1 MKLSDILINIQ
12 DEIDILCRTETSP
25 QLAEQEIGDIGT
37 KSNDILV
44 EWDRDDDTGNE
55 CEYILDIVN
64 VKDNIVKDILI
75 KWERDDDI
83 VYEPKENLG
92 ELNTHDNIVNRSKD
106 ILVEV
111 DTHENIVKRSKDIL
125 VKEDKDDKLVIEP
138 RDFLVEEI
146 DDYSNTESDY
156 DIDEDEENRKNL
168 LEVRRSS
175 SHDFTVTK
183 VTDSEQRNN
192 ARSASRLPSFDTI
205 DEQTEFLQANG
216 KPITPTDTLTN
227 NSITALL
234 SNKWRDLSKKIRDY
248 GEKTRFRKRIV
259 SKWESLNYD
268 TIENELHWREKEKPN
283 TKRQL
288 TLQFVHRWLIVFF
301 IGLLTAVLAAA
312 VHILV
317 EKISHAK
324 FTLIQSFLERCS
336 KESCL
341 YQPFFIWIGIN
352 LSVTCLGSALVVY
365 LQPKA
370 AGSGIPLIKS
380 YLNGV
385 KIPGLLTLEC
395 FVAKV
400 AGVVMSILGGL
411 ACGKEG
417 PMAHGGSIIAAGL
430 GRGRVRLPCKNKRVS
445 LYEGF
450 RDDREIRDFVS
461 AGAASGVSAAFG
473 APVGGTLFS
482 VEEAASFWSQSLT
495 WRVFFSAMISCFFTN
510 LLLSVFHGTPNQLSA
525 PGLVRFN
532 VFPNLSFDLIEIPV
546 FLIMAVVG
554 GLIGAAFVVLN
565 YKLTVFRN
573 RYIKLRWLKVI
584 EAGAVAVVTGAASF
598 VLIVSLS
605 QCTDKEPYDDHA
617 IVAQMGCPEGQHHS
631 MSTIFL
637 ATPEGCLK
645 ALLHDPYGSFGPIT
659 LSVFVVVFFFLAV
672 WTYGLNVSSG
682 VFIPCLVIGA
692 AWGRL
697 FGIAVVNLFPGDQE
711 HFQKEVGKY
720 ALIGAASQL
729 GGVLRTTISLTVMI
743 VECTGEITFG
753 LPIMIVLM
761 ISKWVGD
768 FISTG
773 LYDMNI
779 EVLGLPLLPWDP
791 PALCD
796 NIKASDIMNSPACCL
811 NKIERVGRVVD
822 LLRNETFCGFPVVN
836 AKGLEY
842 SKPSKIRGLILR
854 SQLLVLLKHKIFSP
868 DSLMQPDSVRLK
880 DFRKYY
886 LQYLRI
892 QDIAISDEERDYM
905 MDLRPYI
912 TPNPYTIEPSFSF
925 ARLFKLF
932 RGLGLRHLVV
942 VNDCNEPIGMITRK
956 DLAKFRVES
965 KRGLVKVE
973 QLNIEDK

>member
-1 MKLSDILINIQ
+1 M
-12 DEIDILCRTETSP
+12 
-25 QLAEQEIGDIGT
+25 
-37 KSNDILV
+37 
-44 EWDRDDDTGNE
+44 
-55 CEYILDIVN
+55 
-64 VKDNIVKDILI
+64 
-75 KWERDDDI
+75 
-83 VYEPKENLG
+83 
-92 ELNTHDNIVNRSKD
+92 
-106 ILVEV
+106 
-111 DTHENIVKRSKDIL
+111 
-125 VKEDKDDKLVIEP
+125 
-138 RDFLVEEI
+138 
-146 DDYSNTESDY
+146 
-156 DIDEDEENRKNL
+156 
-168 LEVRRSS
+168 
-175 SHDFTVTK
+175 
-183 VTDSEQRNN
+183 
-192 ARSASRLPSFDTI
+192 
-205 DEQTEFLQANG
+205 
-216 KPITPTDTLTN
+216 
-227 NSITALL
+227 
-234 SNKWRDLSKKIRDY
+234 
-248 GEKTRFRKRIV
+248 
-259 SKWESLNYD
+259 
-268 TIENELHWREKEKPN
+268 
-283 TKRQL
+283 
-288 TLQFVHRWLIVFF
+288 
-301 IGLLTAVLAAA
+301 
-312 VHILV
+312 
-317 EKISHAK
+317 
-324 FTLIQSFLERCS
+324 ERCS

-400 AGVVMSILGGL
+400 AG
-411 ACGKEG
+411 
-417 PMAHGGSIIAAGL
+417 
-430 GRGRVRLPCKNKRVS
+430 

-532 VFPNLSFDLIEIPV
+532 VFP
-546 FLIMAVVG
+546 
-554 GLIGAAFVVLN
+554 
-565 YKLTVFRN
+565 
-573 RYIKLRWLKVI
+573 LRWLKVI

-598 VLIVSLS
+598 VLI
-605 QCTDKEPYDDHA
+605 
-617 IVAQMGCPEGQHHS
+617 MGCPEGQHHS

-761 ISKWVGD
+761 IS
-768 FISTG
+768 
-773 LYDMNI
+773 N
-779 EVLGLPLLPWDP
+779 
-791 PALCD
+791 
-796 NIKASDIMNSPACCL
+796 DIMNSPACCL

-854 SQLLVLLKHKIFSP
+854 SQLLVLLKHKVCHTHVTCGENVLSRFLRIFSP
-868 DSLMQPDSVRLK
+868 DSLMQPDS
-880 DFRKYY
+880 
-886 LQYLRI
+886 
-892 QDIAISDEERDYM
+892 DIAISDEERDYM

-973 QLNIEDK
+973 QLNIED